1 MEAIDPGTIDQGSL
15 LGQITMLLAVIGVV
29 LTAIKQYLPKGKAGD
44 GKSRVDILKDKIKAA
59 EQDSAFTRRV
69 NNNLSEWQLTAREVI
84 RVLKNTLVEN
94 GHPVPERVTAMEEHM
109 RKIDERE
116 TFDDTGSE

>member
-15 LGQITMLLAVIGVV
+15 IGQITMLLAVVGVV
-29 LTAIKQYLPKGKAGD
+29 LTAIKQYLPKGGASE
-44 GKSRVDILKDKIKAA
+44 GKSRVEILKDKIKSS

-84 RVLKNTLVEN
+84 RVLKNSLVEN
-94 GHPVPERVTAMEEHM
+94 GAEIPERVKAMEDHM

-116 TFDDTGSE
+116 VFDDTEPQ

>member
-29 LTAIKQYLPKGKAGD
+29 FTAIKQYLPKGKAGD
-44 GKSRVDILKDKIKAA
+44 GKSRVDILKDKIKSA

-94 GHPVPERVTAMEEHM
+94 GHPVPERVKAMEEHM

-116 TFDDTGSE
+116 TFDDAGSE